1 MGISSKSP
9 AAFTS
14 SKNLEV
20 IMAEV
25 EATPAIEEAPAAE
38 LNVNNNAAEAPAA
51 ADPNVNNNATLKSG
65 KKTKAAPA
73 KKAAPKKAASA
84 AAPKPKYSEM
94 IGAAIKALKSRSG
107 SSRQAIAKHI
117 TANHK
122 ECSAVALRNAL
133 KKGLAAGSLVLAKGV
148 GAAGTY
154 KLVKPV
160 AAPKPKKVVKK
171 VV

>member
-73 KKAAPKKAASA
+73 KKAAPA

-107 SSRQAIAKHI
+107 SSRQ
-117 TANHK
+117 
-122 ECSAVALRNAL
+122 
-133 KKGLAAGSLVLAKGV
+133 
-148 GAAGTY
+148 
-154 KLVKPV
+154 
-160 AAPKPKKVVKK
+160 
-171 VV
+171 